1 MMNVQSN
8 LQMTGAAP
16 GSVAAG
22 KGNAAK
28 VTDAERPFEARF
40 EECCKGDKD
49 AVSRGAQQE
58 PEPDTQEGEKR
69 PKLADA
75 ELTDGNADT
84 LLVDSV
90 ADEKRDGINDAMQ
103 GTMLPDT
110 QPMDPRLLLQFVS
123 AASGSVAAKEG
134 ANIPVQGDATAKLS
148 GLVRATLGTDQAQ
161 QPASGAGAQP
171 VSELKSLSE
180 GRVSPQLAVSS
191 ATSGSVA
198 AVEGANN
205 SVHSEVSAK
214 FSGLVRRAL
223 PSDPAQQP
231 ASSSGAQAMAEAK
244 SLSEGRVS
252 PQLAVQSKQGLAEKP
267 VQGALPN
274 GQVAA
279 NVVEADAP
287 PRRPRPSQESVSA
300 RSSEVSVE
308 TPKLAK
314 AAVRMVQPATAA
326 NSPGSPLSR
335 AASFGGEG
343 DAQKGDSNSSASM
356 QTSQQVKMDAAAT
369 QKAET
374 VRVFIHRI
382 DSALHA
388 LRQETN
394 SVVQL
399 RVNLAQ
405 GEVIKLRLSLRG
417 TKLKTSIQADNEQ
430 TRSLLRSS
438 WPEVSKALAGK
449 GIDAQSFEFEQ
460 STGDGARKDQAFAG
474 GDEDFPF
481 SASTGGFGRSDSE
494 AQRTSVAITASER
507 THQSRFFS
515 RIA

>member
-1 MMNVQSN
+1 M
-8 LQMTGAAP
+8 
-16 GSVAAG
+16 
-22 KGNAAK
+22 
-28 VTDAERPFEARF
+28 AEA
-40 EECCKGDKD
+40 
-49 AVSRGAQQE
+49 
-58 PEPDTQEGEKR
+58 
-69 PKLADA
+69 
-75 ELTDGNADT
+75 
-84 LLVDSV
+84 
-90 ADEKRDGINDAMQ
+90 
-103 GTMLPDT
+103 
-110 QPMDPRLLLQFVS
+110 
-123 AASGSVAAKEG
+123 
-134 ANIPVQGDATAKLS
+134 
-148 GLVRATLGTDQAQ
+148 
-161 QPASGAGAQP
+161 
-171 VSELKSLSE
+171 KSLSQ
-180 GRVSPQLAVSS
+180 GRVSPQLAVSSATSGSVAAGQGAHIPVQGEVLSKFAEPVRTDLPSDQAQQPASSLGAQAVSELKSLSQGRVSPQLAVAS

>member
-1 MMNVQSN
+1 MNVQSN

-28 VTDAERPFEARF
+28 ATDAERPFEARF

-90 ADEKRDGINDAMQ
+90 ADEKRDGINDAIQ

-123 AASGSVAAKEG
+123 AASGSVAVKEG
-134 ANIPVQGDATAKLS
+134 ANIPVQADATAKLS

-161 QPASGAGAQP
+161 QAVSGAGAQP

-180 GRVSPQLAVSS
+180 GRVSPQLAVAS

-279 NVVEADAP
+279 NVVEADA
-287 PRRPRPSQESVSA
+287 RC
-300 RSSEVSVE
+300 RSRLDGVAMCTNFQDGGGLHSRWHLAAVSVLFVALVDILNTGVIGCAGGSRLNPE
-308 TPKLAK
+308 ITHVEDCIFLARK
-314 AAVRMVQPATAA
+314 SELAGDTDGPDHGRALRVINDT
-326 NSPGSPLSR
+326 GSP
-335 AASFGGEG
+335 
-343 DAQKGDSNSSASM
+343 
-356 QTSQQVKMDAAAT
+356 
-369 QKAET
+369 
-374 VRVFIHRI
+374 
-382 DSALHA
+382 
-388 LRQETN
+388 
-394 SVVQL
+394 
-399 RVNLAQ
+399 
-405 GEVIKLRLSLRG
+405 
-417 TKLKTSIQADNEQ
+417 
-430 TRSLLRSS
+430 
-438 WPEVSKALAGK
+438 
-449 GIDAQSFEFEQ
+449 
-460 STGDGARKDQAFAG
+460 
-474 GDEDFPF
+474 GDEDVVAHPWN
-481 SASTGGFGRSDSE
+481 SGGLPGF
-494 AQRTSVAITASER
+494 
-507 THQSRFFS
+507 
-515 RIA
+515 RIRP